1 MDEERIPIVEEKFDD
16 YSPEQLEVKKR
27 ITEEKIQEIVEYS
40 IPNRIQKKYGIDVYR
55 LAPYL
60 FVIEIIVFIIGMLII
75 FCPIITNPTMVDNR
89 EIMGNSMYVF
99 MIFFFVMILIMMP
112 TYITIFVD
120 RTAPLRRKLREIN
133 RVIRIKQEVAQGDK
147 FDLDESETREYKSS
161 FKYDYN
167 SGNPN
172 PNLTKIVVQ
181 SILGFL
187 NSNGGTLVIGISDDK
202 KILGIENDLKLF
214 NGSWDKYQLAIQDT
228 IRKHTDTALSDFI
241 SIRKVVKEEK
251 QLCLITVKRSP
262 KPVYFNDGDKQELY
276 IRDGNSTINLTT
288 KQAFEYINSHWF
300 DKIR

>member
-1 MDEERIPIVEEKFDD
+1 MDEERTPIVEEKFDD

-40 IPNRIQKKYGIDVYR
+40 IPNRIQKKYGIDVYW

-75 FCPIITNPTMVDNR
+75 FYPIITNPTMVDNR
-89 EIMGNSMYVF
+89 EIMANSMYVF
-99 MIFFFVMILIMMP
+99 MIFFFIMILIMMP

-133 RVIRIKQEVAQGDK
+133 RVIRIKHEVTQGDR
-147 FDLDESETREYKSS
+147 FDLDESESREYKSS

-167 SGNPN
+167 TGNPN

-181 SILGFL
+181 SVLGFL
-187 NSNGGTLVIGISDDK
+187 NSNGGSLVIGISDDK

-214 NGSWDKYQLAIQDT
+214 NDSWDKYQLAIQDT
-228 IRKHTDTALSDFI
+228 IRNHTDIPLSDFI
-241 SIRKVVKEEK
+241 KVKKIEKERK
-251 QLCLITVKRSP
+251 QLCMITMKRSP
-262 KPVYFNDGDKQELY
+262 KPIYFIDGDKQELY
-276 IRDGNSTINLTT
+276 IRDGNSTIKLQT
-288 KQAFEYINSHWF
+288 KQAFDYITSHWI
-300 DKIR
+300 DKSK